1 MKIIKIIIWIFA
13 LISILFILGRVKLK
27 YNYSKAREI
36 ADEYVENKYG
46 ITPEYVRT
54 NFVFIDIM
62 GYYVYY
68 IDHTNDIGD
77 IKFSVIVD
85 IKTRDCI
92 DNYERTV
99 DGLKREML
107 DKS

>member
-1 MKIIKIIIWIFA
+1 M
-13 LISILFILGRVKLK
+13 LK
-27 YNYSKAREI
+27 SKKI
-36 ADEYVENKYG
+36 ADEYVKNKYG

-77 IKFSVIVD
+77 IEFRVIVD

-92 DNYERTV
+92 DNYEYKV
-99 DGLKREML
+99 DRLREML